1 MDYWTRLLGS
11 LLLVLTMGCAQ
22 ADAPPV
28 SSEVPNFSTTAA
40 LGDDVPLPD
49 EEAFKVEAVAM
60 GGSEVLVRFTMPDG
74 YYLYR
79 DKARFLIENEDEA
92 SLTPAWPQAVAHHDE
107 HFGAVAVYYGQI
119 EVPLSISQRPDPAAP
134 MTLLVRMQGCKE
146 NSVCYPLMQRKIQ
159 L

>member
-1 MDYWTRLLGS
+1 MYHWTRLLGP
-11 LLLVLTMGCAQ
+11 LLLLTMGCAQ
-22 ADAPPV
+22 ADAPPIGG
-28 SSEVPNFSTTAA
+28 EVPSFSTTAA
-40 LGDDVPLPD
+40 LGGEVPLPD

-60 GGSEVLVRFTMPDG
+60 GGDEVLVRFTMPAG

-79 DKARFLIENEDEA
+79 DKGRFLIENEDDA
-92 SLTPAWPQAVAHHDE
+92 SLTPVWPQAVAHHDE

-119 EVPLSISQRPDPAAP
+119 EVPLSISKRPDPAAP

-146 NSVCYPLMQRKIQ
+146 NSVCYPPMQRKIQ